1 MSSKGV
7 KMVSPK
13 IVSLKTS
20 SLRGSWD
27 LVFSADH
34 LVCSGWVGKD
44 PKALQ
49 AHIDELAH
57 LGVPGP
63 NRVPIYMNFSNYLL
77 TTDDEVTVI
86 SDKSSGEVEYV
97 LLRQGEEIWVT
108 VGSDQTDREVE
119 TKSIPASKQMYAK
132 CFAPECW
139 PYPEV
144 RDHWDRL
151 ILRCRVN
158 KGDEKRLYQEDSL
171 SSILGPQELLENMP
185 QEGLTKN
192 GGLVLFSGTIA
203 TKGGLVYGD
212 SYDLELEDPV
222 LKRSI
227 KYSYKVKI
235 LPQYI

>member
-1 MSSKGV
+1 MI
-7 KMVSPK
+7 SPK
-13 IVSLKTS
+13 ILYLKMN
-20 SLRGSWD
+20 SLRGAHD
-27 LVFSADH
+27 LVFTADH

-44 PKALQ
+44 RKALQ
-49 AHIDELAH
+49 AHIDELAD

-63 NRVPIYMNFSNYLL
+63 SRVPIYMNFSNYLL
-77 TTDDEVTVI
+77 TTDDEVTVV

-97 LLRQGEEIWVT
+97 LLCQGDEIWVT
-108 VGSDQTDREVE
+108 VGSDQTDRDVE

-151 ILRCRVN
+151 ILRCWVN
-158 KGDEKRLYQEDSL
+158 KGMERKLYQEDPL
-171 SSILGPQELLENMP
+171 SSILGPQDLLEKMP
-185 QEGLTKN
+185 REGISKKE
-192 GGLVLFSGTIA
+192 GLVLFSGTIA
-203 TKGGLVYGD
+203 TKSGLIYGD
-212 SYDLELEDPV
+212 SYDLEFEDPV
-222 LKRSI
+222 LKRTI

>member
-1 MSSKGV
+1 MI
-7 KMVSPK
+7 SPK
-13 IVSLKTS
+13 ILYLRTN

-44 PKALQ
+44 SKALQ

-63 NRVPIYMNFSNYLL
+63 TRVPIYMNFSNYLL

-97 LLRQGEEIWVT
+97 LLRQGEEIWVS
-108 VGSDQTDREVE
+108 VGSDQTDRDVE

-144 RDHWDRL
+144 RDHWDSL

-158 KGDEKRLYQEDSL
+158 RGFEKKLYQEDSL
-171 SSILGPQELLENMP
+171 SSILGPQELLDNMP
-185 QEGLTKN
+185 REGITKN

-203 TKGGLVYGD
+203 TKGGLIYGD

-222 LKRSI
+222 LKRTI